1 MWGVI
6 KRVGQFIGSDLYVTI
21 HIVGFNVDEGSQYAS
36 RVGEQE
42 LVRVTVV
49 YPSVTAGTSL
59 PYNSE
64 PWNAV
69 AMENIEDVEVL
80 GSIHTREG

>member
-1 MWGVI
+1 M
-6 KRVGQFIGSDLYVTI
+6 YVTI

-42 LVRVTVV
+42 LVLVTVV
-49 YPSVTAGTSL
+49 YPSVTAWTSL
-59 PYNSE
+59 PYYSE
-64 PWNAV
+64 PWNVV

-80 GSIHTREG
+80 GSIHTHEG